1 MRLPYIAA
9 VVALLAGAVAAPAQ
23 NPPAPTR
30 TDTTSARANNAYRF
44 RVLGVFDEQT
54 GDPIEGVEVSDVLSG
69 NRSLT
74 TSTGTVSLLF
84 LPDGGSMV
92 RLRKVG
98 YEVQTFPVSISPSDT
113 TPLTIVM
120 SRATQLPAVV
130 VKDSAP
136 RYLSPALRSFE
147 DRRAKGNG
155 RFVSEA
161 EMRKNDDKTLADL
174 LSSRLP
180 GMFAVPGPGGAK
192 YLVSSRRPCSG
203 PAMRGSCQTADC
215 YISVYVDGVKT
226 YDVSTM
232 GGRGT
237 TPDFGRMDPRDYA
250 GAEFYSGGA
259 SAPVQ
264 YNATSSGCGVLLLWT
279 RER

>member
-1 MRLPYIAA
+1 MRYVHAIAL
-9 VVALLAGAVAAPAQ
+9 VGLVAGAVQAQSPTPPVPAK
-23 NPPAPTR
+23 A
-30 TDTTSARANNAYRF
+30 DTGSRANNAYRY

-69 NRSLT
+69 NKSLT
-74 TSTGTVSLLF
+74 TTTGTVSLLF

-120 SRATQLPAVV
+120 SRATQLPTVV
-130 VKDSAP
+130 VTDSAP
-136 RYLSPALRSFE
+136 HYLSPALRAFE
-147 DRRAKGNG
+147 ERRAKGNG
-155 RFVSEA
+155 RFLSEA
-161 EMRKNDDKTLADL
+161 DMRKNDEKSLAEL

-203 PAMRGSCQTADC
+203 PAMRGCQTADC

-232 GGRGT
+232 GGRGM
-237 TPDFGRMDPRDYA
+237 TPDFSRMNPRDYA
-250 GAEFYSGGA
+250 GAEFYPGGA
-259 SAPVQ
+259 SVPVQ